1 MARGAEDERAA
12 TVRLLGS
19 DEVSP
24 FSDTKLEWRRVL
36 AELWG
41 AFLLVCA
48 SAGGV
53 LAHDLFPDKVTPEM
67 AVAAPGLATTAI
79 IYMLGDVSGAHLNP
93 AVTLAFALRRN
104 FPWARVPG
112 YLAAQFAGGVAAAL
126 FMRLLFG
133 PADNLGSNVPAL
145 GVSHPMGVLIEAVLT
160 AGLMTTILGSAAGAR
175 NVGPNAALA
184 VGGYTLVAKFWA
196 WPLTGASMNP
206 ARTFGPDLVRGVFD
220 HTWIYFAG
228 PVIGAAAAVG
238 IEWLLKGPP
247 TESGDR
253 AAQGEGKAGE
263 RADQGE
269 TERRQAK

>member
-1 MARGAEDERAA
+1 MARRRHDDEAA
-12 TVRLLGS
+12 RVRLLGS
-19 DEVSP
+19 DETSS
-24 FSDTKLEWRRVL
+24 FSDPKREWRRVF

-41 AFLLVCA
+41 TFLLVVA

-53 LAHDLFPDKVTPEM
+53 LAHTVFPAQVSPAM
-67 AVAAPGLATTAI
+67 AVAAPAVATTAI

-104 FPWARVPG
+104 FPWARVPA
-112 YLAAQFAGGVAAAL
+112 YLAAQFVGGVAAAG

-133 PADNLGSNVPAL
+133 LVDNLGGNTPGP
-145 GVSHPMGVLIEAVLT
+145 GVSDAMAVLIEAVLS
-160 AGLMTTILGSAAGAR
+160 AGLITTILGSAAGAR
-175 NVGPNAALA
+175 SVGPNAALA

-206 ARTFGPDLVRGVFD
+206 ARTFGPDLVRGDFA

-228 PVIGAAAAVG
+228 PLIGAAAAVG
-238 IEWLLKGPP
+238 IERLLKGPP

-253 AAQGEGKAGE
+253 AAQGEA
-263 RADQGE
+263 Q
-269 TERRQAK
+269 

>member
-1 MARGAEDERAA
+1 MAKRRDDRAA
-12 TVRLLGS
+12 RIRLTGADQPS
-19 DEVSP
+19 T
-24 FSDTKLEWRRVL
+24 FSDPKREWRRVF
-36 AELWG
+36 AEVWG
-41 AFLLVCA
+41 IFLLVVA

-53 LAHDLFPDKVTPEM
+53 LAHDVFPDKVNPAM
-67 AVAAPGLATTAI
+67 AVAAPGVATTVI

-93 AVTLAFALRRN
+93 AVTLGFALRGN
-104 FPWARVPG
+104 FPWLRVPG
-112 YLAAQFAGGVAAAL
+112 YVAAQFAGGIAAAA

-133 PADNLGSNVPAL
+133 LADNLGSNVPGP
-145 GVSHPMGVLIEAVLT
+145 GVSGPIAVLVEAVLT
-160 AGLMTTILGSAAGAR
+160 TGLMVTILGSASGAR

-206 ARTFGPDLVRGVFD
+206 ARTFGPDLMRGELT

-228 PVIGAAAAVG
+228 PLIGAVAAVG

-253 AAQGEGKAGE
+253 AAQGEPK
-263 RADQGE
+263 
-269 TERRQAK
+269 